1 MWLSKASAW
10 VLAWYAKAGKAEG
23 VMRVSVLIMGA
34 LALAACA
41 TSEDDRFRVG
51 ESEKSFVIIGVAEA
65 SGNREARYSLLWR
78 QLDAAGAFTEV
89 NGRTTFEA
97 RTNEGDTLR
106 VRGIPGEFEMLEI
119 EPGVYALDSVF
130 GLIRDDR
137 VNYVAEGVITET
149 ERPSFEVRPGEAVY
163 LGIWQADI
171 EDVRAVARPWRLEES
186 DLRAVLN
193 SADDEVRGHVRIRE
207 TRPRN
212 VACAPRQLNA
222 RSRRQVC

>member
-1 MWLSKASAW
+1 MWLSNASAS

-23 VMRVSVLIMGA
+23 DMRFAVLILGA
-34 LALAACA
+34 LALASCA

-65 SGNREARYSLLWR
+65 SESREARYTLLWR
-78 QLDAAGAFTEV
+78 QLDAAGAFTEYD
-89 NGRTTFEA
+89 GHTTFEA
-97 RTNEGDTLR
+97 QTNEGDTVR
-106 VRGIPGEFEMLEI
+106 VRGIPGEFEMLEV

-130 GLIRDDR
+130 GIIADER
-137 VNYVAEGVITET
+137 VNYVAEGVIAGP
-149 ERPSFEVRPGEAVY
+149 ERPSFEVRPGEAIY

-171 EDVRAVARPWRLEES
+171 EDVRAVTRPWRIEES

-193 SADDEVRGHVRIRE
+193 VADDEVRGHVRIRE
-207 TRPRN
+207 TRTRS
-212 VACAPRQLNA
+212 VACTPHQLNS

>member
-1 MWLSKASAW
+1 
-10 VLAWYAKAGKAEG
+10 
-23 VMRVSVLIMGA
+23 MRFPVLILGM

-65 SGNREARYSLLWR
+65 SESREARYTLLWR
-78 QLDAAGAFTEV
+78 QLDAAGAFMEV

-97 RTNEGDTLR
+97 QTNEGDTVR
-106 VRGIPGEFEMLEI
+106 VRGIPGEFEMLEV

-130 GLIRDDR
+130 GIIRDDR
-137 VNYVAEGVITET
+137 VNYVADGVITGPA
-149 ERPSFEVRPGEAVY
+149 RPSFEVRPGEAIY

-171 EDVRAVARPWRLEES
+171 EDVTAVARPWRLAES

-193 SADDEVRGHVRIRE
+193 RADDEVRGQVRIRE
-207 TRPRN
+207 TRTRS
-212 VACAPRQLNA
+212 VACAPRQLNS